1 MLFLPNISNYFTMSK
16 YFIQTILLLTAY
28 ATVSV
33 AQDIHFSQFYTDAI
47 RLQPAATGNFAGSYR
62 VGLNAKS
69 QWETVAAPYRTI
81 SAFADFGLLKRQKRK
96 SGADWL
102 GLGLNVLH
110 DYAGDGNLSMTEVRG
125 STAFHQSFT
134 PQFYVSLGAAAAYTQ
149 RSIDYDKLL
158 FGSQWN
164 DVGFDNSIISQEN
177 FSGDRASYFDVS
189 GGGMFSYHQNGI
201 FDVYG
206 GFSALHI
213 NRPKFSF
220 FGSENER
227 LGVRYIANLGGS
239 VRVSQFSIEPALFVS
254 RQKRASEL
262 VLGSNVAWV
271 WDDGNRYKAATKLYV
286 GTWYRYADAVVLLGG
301 VAFRSYRFLVSY
313 DINVSALQVASQRR
327 GGFEVSLVHV
337 GGSGKEASVEIY
349 CPRF

>member
-1 MLFLPNISNYFTMSK
+1 MSK
-16 YFIQTILLLTAY
+16 FFVQILLLLTFR
-28 ATVSV
+28 ATIIV

-47 RLQPAATGNFAGSYR
+47 RLQPAATGNFAGDYR

-102 GLGLNVLH
+102 GLGFNVLH

-125 STAFHQSFT
+125 SAAFHQSFT

-149 RSIDYDKLL
+149 RSFDYEKLL

-164 DVGFDNSIISQEN
+164 EVGFDNSISSLEN
-177 FSGDRASYFDVS
+177 FSGEKASYLDLS
-189 GGGMFSYHQNGI
+189 GGAMFSYHQVGI
-201 FDVYG
+201 FDIYG
-206 GFSALHI
+206 GFSALHL
-213 NRPKFSF
+213 NQPKFSF

-227 LGVRYIANLGGS
+227 LGIRYIANVGGS
-239 VRVSQFSIEPALFVS
+239 VRIKQFSVEPALYVS

-271 WDDGNRYKAATKLYV
+271 WNDGNRYKAATKLYV

-313 DINVSALQVASQRR
+313 DINVSALQVASQKR
-327 GGFEVSLVHV
+327 GGLEISLVHV
-337 GGSGKEASVEIY
+337 GGLGKEPTVEIY